1 MLGQIAPATAA
12 QKVAWFDLLGKWRE
26 KAAQF
31 EQAQAYLNA
40 QAPHVSSWPP
50 SLQAEYRAMTVRAA
64 VLKARIVDVSNAL
77 RAVESWL
84 KGAYSVAVEPW
95 VQAGARIREWLGL
108 SGLSG
113 LAALPAL
120 IPIAVVSAAL
130 AAVAYFLTDFLA
142 LRAKFEEIKRLETTG
157 LSPAEAA
164 AIVAKTGGGGL
175 FSGLQNTLMWVAL
188 AAAVV
193 FILPRLMKK

>member
-1 MLGQIAPATAA
+1 VLGQITPATAA
-12 QKVAWFDLLGKWRE
+12 QKVAWYDLLGRWRE
-26 KAAQF
+26 KAVQF
-31 EQAQAYLNA
+31 EQAQAYLSG
-40 QAPHVSSWPP
+40 QASFAAKQSPA
-50 SLQAEYRAMTVRAA
+50 LQAEYRAMVTRAA

-77 RAVESWL
+77 RAVEGWL

-120 IPIAVVSAAL
+120 IPVAVVSAAL

-142 LRAKFEEIKRLETTG
+142 LRAKFEEIRRLTETG
-157 LSPAEAA
+157 LTPAEAA
-164 AIVAKTGGGGL
+164 AIVAKTGGPGLFGGL
-175 FSGLQNTLMWVAL
+175 QTTLMWVAL
-188 AAAVV
+188 AAAAL